1 MGLVTPDYGLLFWM
15 VLSFGVVLF
24 VLAKYAWKPILKSL
38 KDREESIEGA
48 LKSAE
53 QAKVEMKQLQA
64 NNEKIIIEAK
74 VERDKL
80 IKEARDVKENI
91 IKEAKV
97 QATVEAKK
105 LVETARESIENEKA
119 TAITEIKNQVSL
131 LSVQIAEKI
140 LKRELTDNA
149 DQQKYIDEMLKE
161 INMN

>member
-15 VLSFGVVLF
+15 VLSFSVVLF
-24 VLAKYAWKPILKSL
+24 VLGKFAWKPILKSL

-53 QAKVEMKQLQA
+53 QAKVEMQQLQA
-64 NNEKIIIEAK
+64 DNQKIIIEAK
-74 VERDKL
+74 SERDKL

-91 IKEAKV
+91 IKEAKT
-97 QATVEAKK
+97 QATT
-105 LVETARESIENEKA
+105 ETNKITAAARESIENEKSA
-119 TAITEIKNQVSL
+119 AITEIKNQVSL

-140 LKRELTDNA
+140 LKRELTDKK
-149 DQQKYIDEMLKE
+149 DQQNYIEEMLKE

>member
-15 VLSFGVVLF
+15 VLSFSIVLF
-24 VLAKYAWKPILKSL
+24 VLVKFAWKPILKSL
-38 KDREESIEGA
+38 KDREDSIEGA

-53 QAKVEMKQLQA
+53 QAKIDMQQLQA
-64 NNEKIIIEAK
+64 DNEKIIVEAK

-80 IKEARDVKENI
+80 LKDARDVKENI

-97 QATVEAKK
+97 QAVA
-105 LVETARESIENEKA
+105 ETNKIVVAARESIENEKA
-119 TAITEIKNQVSL
+119 TAIHEIKNQVSL

-140 LKRELTDNA
+140 LKRELADKN
-149 DQQKYIDEMLKE
+149 DQQKYIEEMLKE